1 MVWMVMWQAGGG
13 DCIKETSEGRRPLGR
28 ARYIWKYIIK
38 INLTEILWE
47 VVTWIN
53 LSEDKDQ

>member
-1 MVWMVMWQAGGG
+1 MVMWQAGGG